1 MAHRE
6 EKYLDRVVRATPEDA
21 RLIWEALDRR
31 GITPTDQKVVD
42 EMQRSGRFMPINR
55 TTIMRWRKAGW
66 NVASQRPVKT
76 LDAVKAFQ
84 DADPEQHAALLNT
97 LKITV
102 KDMVAQYADMGDM
115 NLMRAAARHCYA
127 NAMVLSGML
136 QKRKDDPELN
146 LGDAGKMAKAI
157 ADSVKS
163 ANQAMAI
170 LVNMGEEL
178 VRTMRIIEGT
188 VVDNS
193 GEAVAP
199 EEVRDDYGDVFASF
213 RLPTMVS
220 AEDDDE

>member
-21 RLIWEALDRR
+21 RLIWEAIDRR
-31 GITPTDQKVVD
+31 GIVPTDQKVVD
-42 EMQRSGRFMPINR
+42 EMQRSGRFLPITR
-55 TTIMRWRKAGW
+55 TTILRWRKAGW
-66 NVASQRPVKT
+66 NVTSQRPVGT
-76 LDAVKAFQ
+76 LDAVKAFR
-84 DADPEQHAALLNT
+84 DSDPEQHAALLNT
-97 LKITV
+97 LQITV

-127 NAMVLSGML
+127 NAMVLSNML
-136 QKRKDDPELN
+136 QRRKDDPELN
-146 LGDAGKMAKAI
+146 MGDAGKMAKAI

-193 GEAVAP
+193 GEPVAP
-199 EEVRDDYGDVFASF
+199 ENVRDDYGDVFAPF
-213 RLPTMVS
+213 RLPAIATNV
-220 AEDDDE
+220 DDDE

>member
-1 MAHRE
+1 MAHRDD
-6 EKYLDRVVRATPEDA
+6 KHLDRVVRATPEDA
-21 RLIWEALDRR
+21 RLIWEAIERR
-31 GITPTDQKVVD
+31 GVTPTDQKVVD

-55 TTIMRWRKAGW
+55 TTIMRWRKAAW
-66 NVASQRPVKT
+66 SAAHSRPVKT
-76 LDAVKAFQ
+76 LDVVKAFQ
-84 DADPEQHAALLNT
+84 DADPEQHAALLKT

-102 KDMVAQYADMGDM
+102 QGMVGQYADLGDM
-115 NLMRAAARHCYA
+115 NMMRAAARHCYA

-136 QKRKDDPELN
+136 QTRKDDPELN
-146 LGDAGKMAKAI
+146 IGDAGKMAKAI

-178 VRTMRIIEGT
+178 VRTMRIIEGS

-193 GEAVAP
+193 GQPVAP